1 MQPFQAIVRPRSEST
16 IGWAPAS
23 VRSMILRRRCPR
35 AIRPCDQ
42 VPAASGPLRAITE
55 VIADTAATS
64 GTRPSSRTSP
74 VAPHISSTLP
84 PAVPACAMR
93 RVANADLVDSLS
105 FHRWGRHGLSLLSRH
120 LLGGFVDETWPL
132 VDYYLRILHFNRRL
146 PLNFDL
152 GPLHIHLYARSV
164 FFMWVTVVIL
174 VIAGIA
180 VLESARLVKLGKAD
194 TYLLLGLAVAYPLAA
209 WLHPPLLRLAP
220 VVVLAC
226 ALPSVFSGDVEHGG
240 RRTTFTAFG
249 SVWICWSLAHL
260 VMLWSDAY
268 LVCFAAAATDVAAWC
283 GGKGLRHFRWAR
295 RPLSPLSPNKTVGGL
310 VGAVIGA
317 FLVLTLLGT
326 ISVGLLIA
334 VAFGGVLG
342 DLVESMVKRQA
353 QVKDAGTW
361 LPGFGGLLDRI
372 DSLLLVLPLAYL
384 LG

>member
-1 MQPFQAIVRPRSEST
+1 MP
-16 IGWAPAS
+16 
-23 VRSMILRRRCPR
+23 
-35 AIRPCDQ
+35 
-42 VPAASGPLRAITE
+42 
-55 VIADTAATS
+55 
-64 GTRPSSRTSP
+64 
-74 VAPHISSTLP
+74 
-84 PAVPACAMR
+84 
-93 RVANADLVDSLS
+93 
-105 FHRWGRHGLSLLSRH
+105 
-120 LLGGFVDETWPL
+120 
-132 VDYYLRILHFNRRL
+132 VDYYLRILHFDRRM

-152 GPLHIHLYARSV
+152 GPLHVHLYARSV
-164 FFMWVTVVIL
+164 FFMWVTVIIL
-174 VIAGIA
+174 AIAGIA
-180 VLESARLVKLGKAD
+180 VLASRRRELIRRWTTWVMIAPVVGIPIWIGRGTTAALAAALAVVAVFEYGRLVKLGKVD
-194 TYLLLGLAVAYPLAA
+194 TYLLLLLAVLY
-209 WLHPPLLRLAP
+209 RLAP
-220 VVVLAC
+220 IVVLAC
-226 ALPSVFSGDVEHGG
+226 ALPSVFGGDVENGS

-260 VMLWSDAY
+260 VMLWSNAY

-326 ISVGLLIA
+326 VTIGLLVA